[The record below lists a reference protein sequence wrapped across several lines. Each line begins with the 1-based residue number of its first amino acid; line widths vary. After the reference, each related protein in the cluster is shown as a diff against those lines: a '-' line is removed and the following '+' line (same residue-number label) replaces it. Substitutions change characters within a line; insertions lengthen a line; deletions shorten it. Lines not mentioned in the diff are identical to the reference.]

1 MNKKF
6 IVPILALVL
15 VYARGTTT
23 DITASWANKEAFA
36 TKQYK
41 SVFIA
46 AITGNVPNKTII
58 ENELGFQMTQ
68 RGITATKSHDVFPGT
83 FTKDNKP
90 SKEVLL
96 DGIKASKSEAILTV
110 TLRHEE
116 DETRYVQGS
125 TNAYGLYNP
134 MGYGYYGNFY
144 GYYNYA
150 YGFGYDP
157 GYYTTDKVYY
167 IETNIYDAQSQELI
181 WSAQSKTYNP
191 NNIED
196 FTKGY
201 TDAIVGRLQKDG
213 ILAKLK

>member
-1 MNKKF
+1 MKKKLIIPF
-6 IVPILALVL
+6 LALVL
-15 VYARGTTT
+15 VYACGTTT
-23 DITASWANKEAFA
+23 DITASWANKEAFT
-36 TKQYK
+36 TKKYK

-58 ENELGFQMTQ
+58 ENELGFQLQQ
-68 RGITATKSHDVFPGT
+68 RGITTTKSHDVFPGT

-90 SKEVLL
+90 TKEVLL
-96 DGIKASKSEAILTV
+96 GGIKESKSEAILTV
-110 TLRHEE
+110 TLRDQE
-116 DETRYVQGS
+116 DETRYVQGNS
-125 TNAYGLYNP
+125 YMYNP
-134 MGYGYYGNFY
+134 IGYGYGYYGNFY
-144 GYYNYA
+144 GYYNNA
-150 YGFGYDP
+150 YGYGYDP

-167 IETNIYDAQSQELI
+167 LETNIYDAESQELI

-201 TDAIVGRLQKDG
+201 TDAVISKLQKDG